1 MKIRNVIFVT
11 AVMLLMIAC
20 AVLCVGA
27 EEPAV
32 LYTLTHE
39 DGTVEA
45 RYTAEEFKSDLETLT
60 EDISITLCGN
70 IKIDGGIT
78 FVSTV
83 DNPRTVNIDL
93 AGYGIYCLYKT
104 TIFNVR
110 NYTTLNIYST
120 APDSF
125 LYVTDVDVPT
135 QGGCICIVQGVG
147 ALVNMGAAVKLGDG
161 REDYGITTFSS
172 CFADIRGNGTIG
184 FNLDGGRHFAN
195 IADWAGFINPRNGDG
210 TMTIKNA
217 DIIVQK
223 NNNLIHSEDENT
235 TLYFENCNIVK
246 LDGSSSIMFYSV
258 NGNIVFKDCV
268 SNYSFSSNTSGVIRS
283 GCVTLE
289 GKNVFGADN
298 GYNEL
303 FIKGGAGKISAKTSL
318 EYELK
323 SGGIKFWMFDQS
335 GSLSK
340 QYLTLPELTDAYVI
354 ADPEDTYECIWEY
367 NKQKIIENWMKN
379 ETPTPPIALSEIRI
393 DGLYRY
399 GWFRDYSYTEG
410 VKYIGGPVV
419 DFGIKISCEYGEYVA
434 FHIIIPDY
442 IIDEAYISFAR
453 GSIDGVEYKE
463 SDWTAR
469 EIDGKK
475 YYEYIVDVFDPDPDA
490 IIEINI
496 PCDLNDGT
504 KYIQAEGR
512 WRITL
517 GEYIERAYATRDEH
531 TEGEMAVVDR
541 LYNDF
546 VASLDESEP
555 DAKLPEDDD
564 ED

>member
-258 NGNIVFKDCV
+258 NGNIVFV
-268 SNYSFSSNTSGVIRS
+268 QYF
-283 GCVTLE
+283 GC
-289 GKNVFGADN
+289 NPFR
-298 GYNEL
+298 
-303 FIKGGAGKISAKTSL
+303 
-318 EYELK
+318 
-323 SGGIKFWMFDQS
+323 M
-335 GSLSK
+335 
-340 QYLTLPELTDAYVI
+340 
-354 ADPEDTYECIWEY
+354 
-367 NKQKIIENWMKN
+367 
-379 ETPTPPIALSEIRI
+379 
-393 DGLYRY
+393 RY
-399 GWFRDYSYTEG
+399 
-410 VKYIGGPVV
+410 
-419 DFGIKISCEYGEYVA
+419 A
-434 FHIIIPDY
+434 
-442 IIDEAYISFAR
+442 
-453 GSIDGVEYKE
+453 
-463 SDWTAR
+463 
-469 EIDGKK
+469 
-475 YYEYIVDVFDPDPDA
+475 
-490 IIEINI
+490 
-496 PCDLNDGT
+496 
-504 KYIQAEGR
+504 
-512 WRITL
+512 
-517 GEYIERAYATRDEH
+517 
-531 TEGEMAVVDR
+531 
-541 LYNDF
+541 
-546 VASLDESEP
+546 
-555 DAKLPEDDD
+555 
-564 ED
+564 